1 MIPPYPQT
9 WVHRSLPLRS
19 DDDRTR
25 PAAQKSALAA
35 QFVVGLGLP
44 TGNDTA
50 VRGAIGRVVLP
61 QCEGLARVALVALA
75 DAFGGL
81 DEQTI
86 TDHGHFRIVATG
98 GFDGTEGKAACRSVS
113 DEPYYRIIFHEIY
126 C

>member
-1 MIPPYPQT
+1 LSNAATYSPLLLNS
-9 WVHRSLPLRS
+9 SLGLPG
-19 DDDRTR
+19 
-25 PAAQKSALAA
+25 SALAA
-35 QFVVGLGLP
+35 VFVVGLGLP

-61 QCEGLARVALVALA
+61 QCEGLARLALVALA

-86 TDHGHFRIVATG
+86 TDLGHFRIVATG
-98 GFDGTEGKAACRSVS
+98 GFDGTEGNAACARSIVS
-113 DEPYYRIIFHEIY
+113 HESHYRTPFHEIY